1 MMIILYTKELEKM
14 GNHEIKYIAD
24 SVHLFLAFKRTKDK
38 ENGSTKCLRMVIKN
52 EAEDLEVLKS
62 KLKVLGGTWRIHKT
76 VNARD
81 VQKAK
86 NILIKTILDYPEK
99 ASYIDSAWR
108 TALLQRE
115 CIFGEKKFMF
125 DVDTSDVSKQ
135 YLIDGC
141 IKASGGRILET
152 IKTPS
157 GGWHIITKP
166 FDTREV
172 MKLGNID
179 LLRDGYIYVTS
190 IGDKNE

>member
-1 MMIILYTKELEKM
+1 M
-14 GNHEIKYIAD
+14 GNHEVKHIAD

-38 ENGSTKCLRMVIKN
+38 ENGSTKCIRMVIKN
-52 EAEDLEVLKS
+52 QPEDLEVFKA
-62 KLKVLGGTWRIHKT
+62 KLKVLGGTWRIHRT

-86 NILIKTILDYPEK
+86 NILIKILLDYPEK

-115 CIFGEKKFMF
+115 CIFGEKLFMF
-125 DVDTSDVSKQ
+125 DIDTNDIKQ
-135 YLIDGC
+135 QELID
-141 IKASGGRILET
+141 KT
-152 IKTPS
+152 ICNSKKGIIIESKKTPS
-157 GGWHIITKP
+157 GGLHIITTP

-172 MKLGNID
+172 LKLSNVT

-190 IGDKNE
+190 IGEK

>member
-1 MMIILYTKELEKM
+1 M
-14 GNHEIKYIAD
+14 GNHEVKFIAD

-52 EAEDLEVLKS
+52 EAEDLEVLKA
-62 KLKVLGGTWRIHKT
+62 KLKVLGGVWRIHKT

-86 NILIKTILDYPEK
+86 NILIKVLLDYPEK

-108 TALLQRE
+108 TALLQKE
-115 CIFGEKKFMF
+115 CIYGEKKFML
-125 DVDTSDVSKQ
+125 DVDVPNDKISRITNTIINTKGKILKQ
-135 YLIDGC
+135 VI
-141 IKASGGRILET
+141 
-152 IKTPS
+152 TPS
-157 GGWHIITKP
+157 GGVHIITEP

-172 MKLGNID
+172 CKLNGVS

-190 IGDKNE
+190 IGENNV